1 VGIFIFLSHL
11 FPQDF
16 LLFPEREHRGER
28 GETPVFIVY
37 FEDGT
42 FNFSQRPN
50 RLFRCR
56 KVGECGR
63 MWINVEEV
71 EGLCS

>member
-1 VGIFIFLSHL
+1 
-11 FPQDF
+11 
-16 LLFPEREHRGER
+16 LFPERKHSGKIGEN
-28 GETPVFIVY
+28 PVFIGY

-42 FNFSQRPN
+42 FYFSQRPN

-56 KVGECGR
+56 KVGKCGR